1 MGQLPSSLKGSQS
14 SVHSESN
21 RQKFI
26 TKRIKNKLL
35 PKNSFRRHSILNLF
49 NNNSNPDI
57 NNRSNCGEA
66 RSSGSLGNFAK
77 KSSESNFTTSTTSL
91 HIHHSNKKKSEST
104 NTIDSVRSDSKLIVL
119 TNRTI
124 LNLKKRDTTRSP
136 SPLAQQNK
144 NTKNQTVQPTPS
156 HPVLTYPQRM
166 VLRPKTNQIYD
177 DYFIS
182 KQVLGLGISGKV
194 LSCTSKT
201 SQKKYALKTLRDS
214 VKAKREI
221 DLHWRAC
228 QGCPYI
234 VQIVDVYENMINS
247 QKVLLVVM
255 ECMEGGELF
264 AKISER
270 QTPFTEQEV
279 AKVMHQICAAVKHL
293 HNLSIAHR
301 DLKPENLLLTSQ
313 DVFVIKLT
321 DFGFAKEVNSGLVT
335 PCYTP
340 YYVAPEVL
348 GSVKYDISCDIWSLG
363 VIMYILCCG
372 YPPFYST
379 HGQPISP
386 GMKRRIKAGEFAFP
400 ENEWGRVSDEAKNL
414 IKGMLETVPE
424 KRVTIDDIVRSKW
437 ISQYTQ
443 VPQTPLPS
451 LEILR
456 EDKDN
461 WQEIQQNMGMA
472 LDEMRINWDHKIKI
486 KELPVSNN
494 KLLERRMKKTKTE
507 NVGLNSMLKSSVGM
521 EAPPVPS
528 EKVVDDVDYS
538 RESTLVNM
546 SSVDRPSTPS
556 NINMQF

>member
-1 MGQLPSSLKGSQS
+1 
-14 SVHSESN
+14 
-21 RQKFI
+21 
-26 TKRIKNKLL
+26 
-35 PKNSFRRHSILNLF
+35 
-49 NNNSNPDI
+49 
-57 NNRSNCGEA
+57 
-66 RSSGSLGNFAK
+66 
-77 KSSESNFTTSTTSL
+77 
-91 HIHHSNKKKSEST
+91 
-104 NTIDSVRSDSKLIVL
+104 
-119 TNRTI
+119 
-124 LNLKKRDTTRSP
+124 
-136 SPLAQQNK
+136 
-144 NTKNQTVQPTPS
+144 
-156 HPVLTYPQRM
+156 M

-201 SQKKYALKTLRDS
+201 TQKRYALKTLRDS

-234 VQIVDVYENMINS
+234 VQIVDVYENLINS
-247 QKVLLVVM
+247 QKILLVVM

-270 QTPFTEQEV
+270 VTPFTEQEV
-279 AKVMHQICAAVKHL
+279 ARVMHAICSAVKHL
-293 HNLSIAHR
+293 HTMSIAHR
-301 DLKPENLLLTSQ
+301 DLKPENLLLSSQNDATS
-313 DVFVIKLT
+313 VIKLT

-386 GMKRRIKAGEFAFP
+386 GMKRRIRAGEFAFP
-400 ENEWGRVSDEAKNL
+400 ENEWSRVSDEAKNL

-424 KRVTIDDIVRSKW
+424 KRNTIDDIMKSKW
-437 ISQYTQ
+437 ISQYTE

-461 WQEIQQNMGMA
+461 WQEIQQNMGKA

-486 KELPVSNN
+486 KELPVANN
-494 KLLERRMKKTKTE
+494 PLLERRMKKTKLET
-507 NVGLNSMLKSSVGM
+507 LMP
-521 EAPPVPS
+521 APLVQPVVTTNETPATNITD
-528 EKVVDDVDYS
+528 EFS
-538 RESTLVNM
+538 RETTMIAVM
-546 SSVDRPSTPS
+546 SVSPS
-556 NINMQF
+556 NSRPTTPTGINMQF

>member
-1 MGQLPSSLKGSQS
+1 VK
-14 SVHSESN
+14 E
-21 RQKFI
+21 
-26 TKRIKNKLL
+26 
-35 PKNSFRRHSILNLF
+35 SFRRHSILNLF
-49 NNNSNPDI
+49 QINLNNGADKSSSNLKNIKKFNNSELNI
-57 NNRSNCGEA
+57 NQINTSN
-66 RSSGSLGNFAK
+66 SSLRTDTDG
-77 KSSESNFTTSTTSL
+77 
-91 HIHHSNKKKSEST
+91 ST
-104 NTIDSVRSDSKLIVL
+104 NTIDSIRSDTKFTVR
-119 TNRTI
+119 NRTI
-124 LNLKKRDTTRSP
+124 ENLKKRDTRSV
-136 SPLAQQNK
+136 SPLATKRIAEFKLDKSKKEKQQIQK
-144 NTKNQTVQPTPS
+144 ATKSEKPNRPEPPKEKQLQST
-156 HPVLTYPQRM
+156 LLNYPQRM

-201 SQKKYALKTLRDS
+201 TQKRYALKTLRDS

-234 VQIVDVYENMINS
+234 VQIVDVYENLINS
-247 QKVLLVVM
+247 QKILLVVM

-270 QTPFTEQEV
+270 VTPFTEQEV
-279 AKVMHQICAAVKHL
+279 ARVMHAICSAVKHL
-293 HNLSIAHR
+293 HTMSIAHR
-301 DLKPENLLLTSQ
+301 DLKPENLLLSSQNDATS
-313 DVFVIKLT
+313 VIKLT

-386 GMKRRIKAGEFAFP
+386 GMKRRIRAGEFAFP
-400 ENEWGRVSDEAKNL
+400 ENEWSRVSDEAKNL

-424 KRVTIDDIVRSKW
+424 KRNTIDDIMKSKW
-437 ISQYTQ
+437 ISQYTE

-461 WQEIQQNMGMA
+461 WQEIQQNMGKA

-486 KELPVSNN
+486 KELPVANN
-494 KLLERRMKKTKTE
+494 PLLERRMKKTKLET
-507 NVGLNSMLKSSVGM
+507 LMP
-521 EAPPVPS
+521 APLVQPVVTTNETPATNITD
-528 EKVVDDVDYS
+528 EFS
-538 RESTLVNM
+538 RETTMIAVM
-546 SSVDRPSTPS
+546 SVSPS
-556 NINMQF
+556 NSRPTTPTGINMQF